1 MNQDINNIL
10 TKETKRRLDEMFTAF
25 STVSDGSYIFICKMA
40 EDVSRWS
47 KNAVDY
53 FGLPGEYMLNAGDI
67 WTEHIH
73 PEDRENYQKSIERIF
88 SGQDNGHDMQ
98 YRAMAKNGSYSV
110 CTCRGVLI
118 RDSKG
123 IPYYFVGSIKNHGLV
138 SYLDNT
144 TGLRSMYGFFEDLRT
159 MYWNND
165 SGLICQIGIN
175 SFSSFNDVYGY
186 SFGDRIL
193 QTFARLLQKRFA
205 NVGCVYRLDGCK
217 FAVVTHTLS
226 VNEIED
232 IYNNIVEYVRGDFF
246 VDQHRVNLSL
256 SAGLVN
262 VNDFEISEK
271 TVYSCLKFAYYESK
285 NSHMGS
291 MYIFQDSLNDDNR
304 QEIKKLNEIRNCV
317 SEECKGFFLCYQ
329 PVMDSNT
336 HKLKAMEALIRWEN
350 DEYGLIPPNDFI
362 PILEQDAVFPV
373 LGKWILERAL
383 LDGKEFLKKDPSLI
397 INVNLSYAQLIK
409 EKFVEEVFS
418 LLEEYNFPAQNLCLE
433 ITERCRLM
441 DTDLLRNIVNIFR
454 NKGIKIALDDFGTG
468 FSTLG
473 ILREL
478 PVDIV
483 KIDREYVKDIESSEI
498 DQITVKCISEVA
510 SAFNADVC
518 VEGIETEGMIE
529 RLKDY
534 KVTSLQGYYFS
545 KPIRFEEFMKKYL
558 I

>member
-1 MNQDINNIL
+1 MDQDLNEVIS
-10 TKETKRRLDEMFTAF
+10 KEAKRRLDEMFSAF
-25 STVSDGSYIFICKMA
+25 SIVSDGSYVFICKVT

-47 KNAVDY
+47 KSAVDY
-53 FGLPGEYMLNAGDI
+53 FGLPGEYMINAGGI
-67 WTEHIH
+67 WLEHIH

-98 YRAMAKNGSYSV
+98 YRARAKDGSYSV

-123 IPYYFVGSIKNHGLV
+123 MPYYFVGSIKNHGLV

-165 SGLICQIGIN
+165 SGHICQIGIN

-205 NVGCVYRLDGCK
+205 NMGCIYRMDGCK
-217 FAVVTHTLS
+217 FALITHTLS

-232 IYNNIVEYVRGDFF
+232 IYNSIVENVRGEFF

-291 MYIFQDSLNDDNR
+291 MYTFQDSLNDDNR

-329 PVMDSNT
+329 PVMDMRT
-336 HKLKAMEALIRWEN
+336 QKLKAMEALIRWKN

-373 LGKWILERAL
+373 LGKWILERAI
-383 LDGKEFLKKDPSLI
+383 LDGKEFLKKDPSLV

-418 LLEEYNFPAQNLCLE
+418 ILNEYDFPPQNLCLE

-441 DTDLLRNIVNIFR
+441 DTELLYNIVNIFR
-454 NKGIKIALDDFGTG
+454 NNGIKIALDDFGTG

-498 DQITVKCISEVA
+498 DQITVKSISEVA
-510 SAFNADVC
+510 AAFNADVC

-529 RLKDY
+529 RLRDY

-545 KPIRFEEFMKKYL
+545 KPIRFEEFMKKFFS
-558 I
+558 